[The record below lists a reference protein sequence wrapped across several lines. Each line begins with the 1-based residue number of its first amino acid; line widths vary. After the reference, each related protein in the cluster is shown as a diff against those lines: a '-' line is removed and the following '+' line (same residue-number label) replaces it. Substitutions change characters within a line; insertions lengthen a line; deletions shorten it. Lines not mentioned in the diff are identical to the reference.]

1 MNIKLKKG
9 PKESVVDLQLDSPIT
24 IETLL
29 KQYEKELPYT
39 ILAAKVDNE
48 VEELTT
54 VLSEDCCVEFLDMRT
69 QAANLIYQYSLC
81 LIYLK
86 AIWDVLGRDV
96 PVEIQNSLNKGLYT
110 EVKTPRAITG
120 LRCGT

>member
-1 MNIKLKKG
+1 M
-9 PKESVVDLQLDSPIT
+9 
-24 IETLL
+24 
-29 KQYEKELPYT
+29 
-39 ILAAKVDNE
+39 
-48 VEELTT
+48 
-54 VLSEDCCVEFLDMRT
+54 EFLDMRT

-110 EVKTPRAITG
+110 EVKTPRAITEQQVCAVERRMKE
-120 LRCGT
+120 LVQLDLPIQ